1 MPFTVSPGVLT
12 REIDLTTI
20 VPTIST
26 VRGGFAGP
34 FRWGPIEDPE
44 NGQVSTESELKEKF
58 YIPDNNTYVSYF
70 SCLNFIGYGSTAE
83 IARIA
88 NTSARNASTAN
99 TTYAA
104 TVQNASGTVLI
115 KNKDAYEATY
125 DPDTGGNAVGTY
137 GPFIAKYAGT
147 RGNSLKISLCGPDK
161 PAATLTGTIQIDGS
175 TGLLS
180 GTGTDFFTEVR
191 DGDVLKFGDDVYV
204 VNNVMATSGTDTA
217 YVVQGSSS
225 VTAKS
230 SGTSGTVLIRS
241 GFEEPAANMLG
252 TISIDASGKSVT
264 GSGTQFSKQLTPGDI
279 LSFTDDGGNDL
290 RRKVISIASA
300 TSCTLETAV
309 GTSAV
314 TSKTFSR
321 EWEYRAAPG
330 SSTQATDAPTTTQW
344 ASSLGAQNDEI
355 HVVIVDEDGSWGVT
369 PTSSTKDSIIHRFS
383 GLSVASNHPT
393 SYYKNVL
400 NMGEYCYWMAHPTGG
415 SEADSNDTTTSAWGT
430 SANGSTKYNTKGWV
444 RSYTFGGGVDGNTD
458 LTDSDYNSGYN
469 IFKETVKSD
478 ASVLFMGDANAAVCT
493 NAIQN
498 VAEIRKDMMVFC
510 SPQRSDVVG
519 TTTQA
524 TNIIDFRNGLPSS
537 SYGVLDSGYKKQ
549 HDNINNVWRHIPLN
563 ADIAGITVRTE
574 LSAGAFFSPAGFTRG
589 NVMNASNLPYNPS
602 EADRDRMYTKGVNS
616 VVRFPAQGTVL
627 FGDKTLLN
635 KPNAFD
641 RINVRRLFI
650 TLEKSISRAA
660 EQSMFEFND
669 DFTRS
674 QFVSIVEPFLRD
686 IQARGGIT
694 DFQVVCDGS
703 NNPPSVVDANQFVG
717 AIYVKPARS
726 INFVE
731 LSFVAVRSGVE
742 FSEVVQ
748 GV

>member
-34 FRWGPIEDPE
+34 FKWGPIEDPE
-44 NGQVSTESELKEKF
+44 NGQVSTEQELKDRF
-58 YIPDNNTYVSYF
+58 HIPDDNTFVSYF

-83 IARIA
+83 ISRIA
-88 NTSARNASTAN
+88 NTSAKNASTAN
-99 TTYAA
+99 TVYAA
-104 TVQNASGTVLI
+104 GQEGECVLI
-115 KNKDAYEATY
+115 KNRDAYEATY
-125 DPDTGGNAVGTY
+125 DPSTGGTSSGTY
-137 GPFIAKYAGT
+137 GPFVAKYAGD
-147 RGNSLKISLCGPDK
+147 RGNNLKVSLCGPDK
-161 PAATLTGTIQIDGS
+161 PAKTLTGTVQIDGS
-175 TGLLS
+175 SGLLS
-180 GTGTDFFTEVR
+180 GTNTSFFTEVR
-191 DGDVLKFGDDVYV
+191 AGDALKFGSDVYV
-204 VNNVMATSGTDTA
+204 VNNVMNTSGTDTA
-217 YVVQGSSS
+217 FLVQASSS

-241 GFEEPAANMLG
+241 GFEEPAENMVG
-252 TISIDASGKSVT
+252 TIAIAASGTTVT
-264 GSGTQFSKQLTPGDI
+264 GTGTQFALQLTPGDM
-279 LSFTDDGGNDL
+279 LTFTDAGGTEL
-290 RRKVISIASA
+290 RRKVLSIASK
-300 TSCTLETAV
+300 TSLTLASAI

-314 TSKTFSR
+314 SGATFSR
-321 EWEYRAAPG
+321 EWEYRADPG
-330 SSTQATDAPTTTQW
+330 TSTQSSDSPTTSAW
-344 ASSLGAQNDEI
+344 ASSIGAENDEI
-355 HVVIVDEDGSWGVT
+355 HLVIVDEDGGFGST
-369 PTSSTKDSIIHRFS
+369 PTSSTKDQILKRYSS
-383 GLSVASNHPT
+383 LSVAANHPT
-393 SYYKNVL
+393 SFYKSVL
-400 NMGEYCYWMAHPTGG
+400 NMADHIWWMAHPTGG
-415 SEADSNDTTTSAWGT
+415 SEADSNDTSTSAWGVN
-430 SANGSTKYNTKGWV
+430 ANGSTKFNTKGWV
-444 RSYTFGGGVDGNTD
+444 RSYTFAGGIDGNLN
-458 LTDSDYNSGYN
+458 LTDSDYNTGYN
-469 IFKETVKSD
+469 VFKEPVVSD
-478 ASVLFMGDANAAVCT
+478 AAVLFMGNASAAVCT

-498 VAEIRKDMMVFC
+498 VAEVRKDMMVFC
-510 SPQRSDVVG
+510 SPERSDVVG
-519 TTTQA
+519 TTNQA
-524 TNIIDFRNGLPSS
+524 ANIVDFRNALPSS

-549 HDNINNVWRHIPLN
+549 HDIINNVWRHIPLN

-602 EADRDRMYTKGVNS
+602 EADRDRMYTKGINS
-616 VVRFPAQGTVL
+616 VVRFPAQGTIL

-660 EQSMFEFND
+660 QQSMFEFND
-669 DFTRS
+669 DFTRA

>member
-58 YIPDNNTYVSYF
+58 YIPDDNTFVSYF

-88 NTSARNASTAN
+88 NTSARNATTAN

-125 DPDTGGNAVGTY
+125 DPSTGGSSVGTF
-137 GPFIAKYAGT
+137 GPFVAKYAGT
-147 RGNSLKISLCGPDK
+147 RGNSLKISLCGPDR
-161 PAATLTGTIQIDGS
+161 PEATLTGTVQIDGS

-180 GTGTDFFTEVR
+180 GTDTTFFTQVKA
-191 DGDVLKFGDDVYV
+191 GDALKFGTDVYV
-204 VNNVMATSGTDTA
+204 VNNVMNTSGTDTA
-217 YVVQGSSS
+217 FVVQGSSS

-230 SGTSGTVLIRS
+230 SGTSGTVLKRS
-241 GFEEPAANMLG
+241 GFEEPAENMVG
-252 TISIDASGKSVT
+252 TIAISASSATVT
-264 GSGTQFSKQLTPGDI
+264 GTNTQFALQLTPGDM
-279 LSFTDDGGNDL
+279 LTFTDAGGTSL
-290 RRKVISIASA
+290 RRKVLSIASK
-300 TSCTLETAV
+300 TSLTLTSAI

-314 TSKTFSR
+314 SAATFSR
-321 EWEYRAAPG
+321 EWEYRADPG
-330 SSTQATDAPTTTQW
+330 SSTQATDAPTTTTW
-344 ASSLGAQNDEI
+344 ASSIGAQNDEI
-355 HVVIVDEDGSWGVT
+355 HVVVVDEDGAWGVT
-369 PTSSTKDSIIHRFS
+369 PTSSTKDQVLQRYS
-383 GLSVASNHPT
+383 GLSVAPNHPT
-393 SYYKNVL
+393 SYYKSVL
-400 NMGEYCYWMAHPTGG
+400 NNGEYCYWMTHPTGG
-415 SEADSNDTTTSAWGT
+415 SEADSNDSSTSAWGT
-430 SANGSTKYNTKGWV
+430 SANGSTKYNNKGWV
-444 RSYTFGGGVDGNTD
+444 RSYTFGGGIDGNLD
-458 LTDSDYNSGYN
+458 LTDSDYNTGYN
-469 IFKETVKSD
+469 IFKEPVKSD
-478 ASVLFMGDANAAVCT
+478 AAVLFMGNASAAVCT

-498 VAEIRKDMMVFC
+498 VAEVRKDMMVFC

-537 SYGVLDSGYKKQ
+537 SYGVLDSGFKKQ
-549 HDNINNVWRHIPLN
+549 HDIINNVFRHIPLN

-589 NVMNASNLPYNPS
+589 NLMNASNLPYNPS
-602 EADRDRMYTKGVNS
+602 EADRDRMYTKGINS

-650 TLEKSISRAA
+650 VLEKSISRAA

-717 AIYVKPARS
+717 AIFVKPARS